1 MYDETVVS
9 LMNPAELMMAMDKN
23 ESDMNKFLKASTAT
37 YALAMWKGRKARNN
51 ISFI

>member
-23 ESDMNKFLKASTAT
+23 ESDMNFLHASTAT
-37 YALAMWKGRKARNN
+37 YALGPVR
-51 ISFI
+51 